1 MRSAATAEKSDDPVG
16 SGLCACYEAFGA
28 QDTCALVDIAGKC
41 IDGYDV
47 GGFLVPGT
55 VFEPVGC

>member
-1 MRSAATAEKSDDPVG
+1 MRSAATAEESDKPVG

-28 QDTCALVDIAGKC
+28 KDTRSLVDVAGKGV
-41 IDGYDV
+41 DGNDM

>member
-1 MRSAATAEKSDDPVG
+1 MRSAAATEESDKPVG
-16 SGLCACYEAFGA
+16 SGLCACYEAFGTK
-28 QDTCALVDIAGKC
+28 DTRFLIDVAGKSV
-41 IDGYDV
+41 DGYDM

>member
-1 MRSAATAEKSDDPVG
+1 MRSAAAAEESDKPVG
-16 SGLCACYEAFGA
+16 SGLCACYETFGTKDA
-28 QDTCALVDIAGKC
+28 RFLVDVAGKTV
-41 IDGYDV
+41 DGYDM